1 MAHAP
6 VTGGGS
12 AARVRREGEALAF
25 TGPLECAAVAG
36 LWTAALPLL
45 EGAKVIDLGAVPHV
59 DSAGLAL
66 LAELQARAGHRLVVR
81 GEPDGLPGLRAAYR
95 LDDALQP
102 A

>member
-1 MAHAP
+1 MN
-6 VTGGGS
+6 TLKRS
-12 AARVRREGEALAF
+12 
-25 TGPLECAAVAG
+25 T
-36 LWTAALPLL
+36 LPLL
-45 EGAKVIDLGAVPHV
+45 AGAGVIDLREVPHV

-95 LDDALQP
+95 LDHALQP